1 VFVVFFGDGA
11 GGVDDAF
18 SMIRLRIQR
27 VKLHGSASGVDGVV
41 VRPGGDEDGESGAD
55 GRPNP
60 VEDRLAG
67 ALLDTK
73 ELIELVDFR
82 PDLLLGLKRDDH
94 ELAALGCAKHPAR
107 ERGTSSV

>member
-27 VKLHGSASGVDGVV
+27 VKLHGNASGVDDVV

-82 PDLLLGLKRDDH
+82 PAPSG
-94 ELAALGCAKHPAR
+94 A
-107 ERGTSSV
+107 